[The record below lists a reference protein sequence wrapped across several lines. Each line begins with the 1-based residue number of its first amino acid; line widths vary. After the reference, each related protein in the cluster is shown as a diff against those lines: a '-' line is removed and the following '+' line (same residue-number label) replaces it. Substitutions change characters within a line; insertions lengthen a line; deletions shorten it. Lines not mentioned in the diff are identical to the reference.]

1 MKVKIETRWQPRLAW
16 HSWWATTRRGN
27 RKSLNNCTKTSATLN
42 SRFFYQL
49 ISNYVVEQSWLKAW
63 PRWFFLTWWKGFSYF
78 SFVLSI
84 VPFQQDLFFR
94 VLILTELRKISKA
107 VPKGLASHT
116 AISKTLRY
124 WEQRFNLQLLE
135 NGWSYHCRDIWPHPF

>member
-1 MKVKIETRWQPRLAW
+1 M
-16 HSWWATTRRGN
+16 
-27 RKSLNNCTKTSATLN
+27 
-42 SRFFYQL
+42 
-49 ISNYVVEQSWLKAW
+49 
-63 PRWFFLTWWKGFSYF
+63 
-78 SFVLSI
+78 LSI

-107 VPKGLASHT
+107 VPKGLALHT

-135 NGWSYHCRDIWPHPF
+135 NGWSNHCRDIWPHPFLASHEVSLNSRTFPKARTIQLSLATML